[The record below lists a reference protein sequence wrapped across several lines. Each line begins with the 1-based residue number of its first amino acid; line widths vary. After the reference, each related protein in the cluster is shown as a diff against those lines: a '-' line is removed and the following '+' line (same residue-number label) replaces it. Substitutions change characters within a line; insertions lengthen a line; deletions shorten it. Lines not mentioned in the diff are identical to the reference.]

1 MHITSHEPVTPIH
14 WWHHTPSMGL
24 WSWRLNRHTVYHQS
38 SRFCGGD
45 RSGSGAV
52 SIRSNACSL
61 HCDRPGPGL
70 RHTVV
75 CTPMIC
81 SRRRVGVSSSD
92 RMSALSWR
100 VPPLSG
106 SVGVRRLL
114 SLPTSIPA
122 INTNWA
128 GSGVGVVE
136 LRNNILIIHSSAYD
150 TTIEIWN
157 FVSRPSLPGFISLS
171 YQSSVISEMRR
182 VVRNPVYHRMTE
194 TCL

>member
-1 MHITSHEPVTPIH
+1 MPIPSHEPVTSIH
-14 WWHHTPSMGL
+14 RWHHTTPMGL
-24 WSWRLNRHTVYHQS
+24 WSWLLNRRTVYHQS

-45 RSGSGAV
+45 RSGSGVV
-52 SIRSNACSL
+52 STRSNACSV
-61 HCDRPGPGL
+61 HYDRPGPGL
-70 RHTVV
+70 RHTAV

-81 SRRRVGVSSSD
+81 SRRRVGVSASG

-114 SLPTSIPA
+114 SLPTSIPT

-136 LRNNILIIHSSAYD
+136 LRNNILIIHPSAYD

-157 FVSRPSLPGFISLS
+157 FVSISYLHGFISRC
-171 YQSSVISEMRR
+171 YQISVISAMRR
-182 VVRNPVYHRMTE
+182 VLRNPVYHRTTE

>member
-1 MHITSHEPVTPIH
+1 
-14 WWHHTPSMGL
+14 MGL
-24 WSWRLNRHTVYHQS
+24 WSWLLNRRTVYHQS

-52 SIRSNACSL
+52 SIRSNACSV
-61 HCDRPGPGL
+61 HYDRPGPGL
-70 RHTVV
+70 RHTAV
-75 CTPMIC
+75 CTPVIG
-81 SRRRVGVSSSD
+81 SRRRVGVSASG

-114 SLPTSIPA
+114 SLPTSIPN

-128 GSGVGVVE
+128 GSNVGVVK
-136 LRNNILIIHSSAYD
+136 LRNNILIRHTSAYD

-157 FVSRPSLPGFISLS
+157 FVSRPYRPGFISRY
-171 YQSSVISEMRR
+171 YQSSVISAMRR
-182 VVRNPVYHRMTE
+182 VVRNPVYHRMTDA
-194 TCL
+194 CL